1 MLGSLKERWK
11 RTRGRL
17 DKGKKEKEKAQLAGF
32 EYSELDVS
40 KEEIRLVK
48 LLPGEFNHPIKGE
61 IIHAPLTVTK
71 KESQT
76 LRWSLDEIRAILPD
90 GWTAYETFEDRIIF
104 RDPYGRTSWDHPDAT
119 VDRARYDGIS
129 PTDTNICSIK
139 YEALSYVWGQG
150 NAEEPLL
157 VRYPRPNSRSN
168 EWRILR
174 IRPLLADALRHLR
187 YTDRPRT
194 MWIDAICINQDDTEE
209 RNEQVHRM
217 GEIFSLAHRVVAWLG
232 PSTPDSQYALGTMDG
247 LSETFEFSRD
257 MYFLGKPGW
266 EGDTVPWDNSQ
277 SFDDRVWQAVNNA
290 LDRDWFRRLWVLQE
304 IQLASK
310 YSIIKCGVDE
320 ISWPRFR
327 RAVILHAG
335 RSLARSRGI
344 PNTLFHAR
352 VLCLVAKDLHFE
364 TLVGQT
370 GFSEFSEPRDRIY
383 GVLNLMPP
391 VLARSIPIDYAL
403 SIVRLF
409 GHVFRAGLGLTR
421 RLHLLRFNPIL
432 SPPSDNGDVWPSW
445 LPDLNGYANGR
456 LYPFL
461 NIATSAAGQSR
472 AHTVYLS
479 DTELSVAGFHMAS
492 ISFVEAFDVKTY
504 EDIASLWTRRG
515 PGFEPNIIDPNGET
529 QFDALV
535 QLLTF
540 EYMTASYF
548 ERSNRLYLDAK
559 SLKDLIIDL
568 SSRDLSQWGALSDN
582 AMLWRTFGYLEGKV
596 IFTTQDGYVGIGLS
610 SIRPGDKVAVLLGC
624 DFPVILRP
632 LPTGQYQ
639 FVSGCLM
646 HGVMYGEAILG
657 SIPPP
662 WQVKV
667 WMQGQYMELK
677 YYNPE
682 TEEHAAMDPRL
693 EGIPIPPEWQRKRF
707 THTPEDP
714 NNCCK
719 FINKVTGEVI
729 NYDPRM
735 SMDAINERG
744 LPGQRKVEMIQLV

>member
-1 MLGSLKERWK
+1 MERV
-11 RTRGRL
+11 
-17 DKGKKEKEKAQLAGF
+17 QLAGF

-40 KEEIRLVK
+40 KKEIRLVK
-48 LLPGEFNHPIKGE
+48 LLPGEFNHPIRVE

-71 KESQT
+71 KEGQT
-76 LRWSLDEIRAILPD
+76 LRWPLDKIRVTLPD
-90 GWTAYETFEDRIIF
+90 GWTAHETFEDRIIF
-104 RDPYGRTSWDHPDAT
+104 EDRHWRTSWDHPDAT

-129 PTDTNICSIK
+129 PADTTICSIK
-139 YEALSYVWGQG
+139 YEALSYVWGQA
-150 NAEEPLL
+150 NAQEPLL
-157 VRYPRPNSRSN
+157 VRDPRPNSRSD

-174 IRPLLADALRHLR
+174 IRPLLAEALRYLR

-209 RNEQVHRM
+209 RNKQVHRM

-232 PSTPDSQYALGTMDG
+232 PSTPDSQYALETIDG
-247 LSETFEFSRD
+247 LAETFDLSRER
-257 MYFLGKPGW
+257 YILRAPGW

-277 SFDDRVWQAVNNA
+277 SFDDHVWQAFNDL

-310 YSIIKCGVDE
+310 YSIIKCGVNE

-327 RAVILHAG
+327 RAVTLPVQ
-335 RSLARSRGI
+335 RSLTRPGGI
-344 PNTLFHAR
+344 SNTLYRAIT
-352 VLCLVAKDLHFE
+352 LCYVAKDLRFE
-364 TLVGQT
+364 ILAAQT
-370 GFSEFSEPRDRIY
+370 GAREFSEPRDRVY
-383 GVLNLMPP
+383 GVLNLMSP
-391 VLARSIPIDYAL
+391 VLARSIPVDYTL
-403 SIVRLF
+403 SIVKLF
-409 GHVFRAGLGLTR
+409 GHVFRAWSDLTR
-421 RLHLLRFNPIL
+421 RLNLLRFNPIL

-445 LPDLNGYANGR
+445 LPDLNSYVTGR
-456 LYPFL
+456 LYPL
-461 NIATSAAGQSR
+461 LSIVTSAAGQSR

-492 ISFVEAFDVKTY
+492 VSFVEAFDVKTY
-504 EDIASLWTRRG
+504 ENITSLWTRRG
-515 PGFEPNIIDPNGET
+515 PGFAPNVIDPNGET

-535 QLLTF
+535 QLLTL
-540 EYMTASYF
+540 EYMTADDF
-548 ERSNRLYLDAK
+548 LRSSGLLLDAK

-568 SSRDLSQWGALSDN
+568 ASRDLSQAGALPDN
-582 AMLWRTFGYLEGKV
+582 AGLWRSFGYLKGKAL
-596 IFTTQDGYVGIGLS
+596 FTTKDGYVGIGLS
-610 SIRPGDKVAVLLGC
+610 SMCPEDKVAVLLGC

-646 HGVMYGEAILG
+646 HGIMYGEAILG

-662 WQVKV
+662 WQVRVRARGK
-667 WMQGQYMELK
+667 GDYYELE

-682 TEEHAAMDPRL
+682 TEEYTAMDPRL
-693 EGIPIPPEWQRKRF
+693 EGIPIPPEWQRKEF
-707 THTPEDP
+707 TPTPEDP

-719 FINKVTGEVI
+719 FINKVTTEDI